1 MDYNFIIGAIALIIL
16 AVMVTYTFNKVT
28 PIEKKTENK

>member
-16 AVMVTYTFNKVT
+16 AVMVTYAFNKVT